1 MMQWHIDAAHSAVD
15 FSVRHMMIST
25 VRGSFAKFSGT
36 VNINE
41 ADPTQSTVDVQIEAA
56 SIDTR
61 DAQRDAHLR
70 GQDFF
75 DVEAYPYLTFK
86 SKRVER
92 IDETRAKL
100 IGDLTIRDVTRE
112 AVLDV
117 EYNGQAKSPWGTT
130 SAGFEAQ
137 TKISRKEWGLT
148 WNAALETGGVLVGD
162 EIKISIQI
170 EVVQQPEEAEELAER
185 QAAAS

>member
-1 MMQWHIDAAHSAVD
+1 MQWTIDAAHSAVD

-36 VNINE
+36 VNIDE
-41 ADPTQSTVDVQIEAA
+41 ADPTRSSVDVQIDAA

-61 DAQRDAHLR
+61 DAQRDGHLR
-70 GQDFF
+70 GPDFF
-75 DVEAYPYLTFK
+75 DVEKYPTLTFK

-92 IDETRAKL
+92 HGESHAK
-100 IGDLTIRDVTRE
+100 ITGDLTIRDVTRE
-112 AVLDV
+112 VVLDT

-137 TKISRKEWGLT
+137 TKINRKDWGLT
-148 WNAALETGGVLVGD
+148 HNAVLETGGVLVGD
-162 EIKISIQI
+162 EIKIAIQV
-170 EVVQQPEEAEELAER
+170 EVVKHPEEAEKLAAE
-185 QAAAS
+185 QTAAL

>member
-1 MMQWHIDAAHSAVD
+1 MQWTIDASHSAID

-36 VNINE
+36 VNIDE
-41 ADPTQSTVDVQIEAA
+41 ADPTRSAVEVQIDAS

-61 DAQRDAHLR
+61 DAQRDGHLR
-70 GQDFF
+70 GPDFF
-75 DVEAYPYLTFK
+75 DAEKFPTLTFK

-92 IDETRAKL
+92 HGESQARI

-112 AVLDV
+112 VTLDT
-117 EYNGQAKSPWGTT
+117 EYNGQAKSPWGTV
-130 SAGFEAQ
+130 SAGFEAH
-137 TKISRKEWGLT
+137 TKISRKDWGLT
-148 WNAALETGGVLVGD
+148 WNAALETGGMLVGD

-170 EVVQQPEEAEELAER
+170 EVVKSPEEAEKLVAE

>member
-1 MMQWHIDAAHSAVD
+1 MQWHIDAAHSAID

-25 VRGSFAKFSGT
+25 VRGSFAKFGGV
-36 VNINE
+36 VNLDE
-41 ADPTQSTVDVQIEAA
+41 ADPTRSSVEVQIDAA

-70 GQDFF
+70 GPDFF
-75 DVEAYPYLTFK
+75 DVETYPYLTFK
-86 SKRVER
+86 STRIERV
-92 IDETRAKL
+92 DETRAK
-100 IGDLTIRDVTRE
+100 IFGDLTIRNVTRE
-112 AVLDV
+112 VVLDA

-170 EVVQQPEEAEELAER
+170 EVVQQPEEAEELAEQ